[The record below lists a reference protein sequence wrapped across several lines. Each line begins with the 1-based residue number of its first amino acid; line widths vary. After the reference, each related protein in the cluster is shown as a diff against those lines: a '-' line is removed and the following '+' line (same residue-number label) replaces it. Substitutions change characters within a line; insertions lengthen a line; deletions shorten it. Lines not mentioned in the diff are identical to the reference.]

1 MKKHT
6 TTRFGCWAA
15 LAIALA
21 ITSAAVFAAPAPTVV
36 GNWQGSLV
44 NGTVRVI
51 LHISQAGDGTL
62 TGTLDSPD
70 QGATGMAISAI
81 TYKDSELHFELE
93 KAASS
98 YDGKMSQ
105 DNSEIAGQWKQGG
118 ASLPL
123 TFKRM
128 AAPPSGGAAGTG
140 SAGAPTS
147 TAIPFELYENIIYV
161 PVRVNG
167 SRSLQ
172 FVIDTGAYYSAL
184 SDRTARE
191 LGLQPTSGEQAGLGS
206 GEGGV
211 KFWRA
216 KNVSFVLGANEV
228 RSDEVIVLSLN
239 DVERVSGRAIDGIL
253 GADLFRRYVVDI
265 DYAARR
271 IWLFDPQTFAN
282 DRPGKT
288 VALTLSGVPLV
299 KGSITL
305 PGRQPVDGLFLIDT
319 GSHGA
324 LGLNRPFVEKNSLLG
339 GLKTVSSSDVSV
351 GGEWPKSVGRVQS
364 LELGSFT
371 IEQPVTDFSQAG
383 SGQRSNAM
391 FSGVIGGAVLRR
403 FEVTLD
409 YSRDQ
414 MILEPNADLTK
425 PFVDDAS
432 GLILSGEGADFHA
445 ITVRRVLVNSPAAET
460 GLREGDVITS
470 IAEKADSGGSSLAE
484 VREMLRRP
492 GRIYTLSIARGGQVL
507 RLQIKTR
514 QMI

>member
-1 MKKHT
+1 MT
-6 TTRFGCWAA
+6 LA
-15 LAIALA
+15 LAPALL
-21 ITSAAVFAAPAPTVV
+21 AAPTPALV
-36 GNWQGSLV
+36 GNWQGALV

-51 LHISQAGDGTL
+51 LHISQTADGTF

-70 QGATGMAISAI
+70 QGANDMAISSI

-123 TFKRM
+123 TFKRI
-128 AAPPSGGAAGTG
+128 ATSPSAREPGTG
-140 SAGAPTS
+140 SGNASAGA
-147 TAIPFELYENIIYV
+147 AIAFEPYENLIYV

-167 SRSLQ
+167 SRALQ
-172 FVIDTGAYYSAL
+172 FVIDTGAYYSVL
-184 SDRTARE
+184 SDRTARD
-191 LGLQPTSGEQAGLGS
+191 LGLQPAAGEQAGLGS

-216 KNVSFVLGANEV
+216 KDISLVLGANEI
-228 RSDEVIVLSLN
+228 RSAEVVVLSLQ
-239 DVERVSGRAIDGIL
+239 DIERVSGRAIDGIL

-271 IWLFDPQTFAN
+271 IRLFEPQTFAHN
-282 DRPGKT
+282 RSGKT
-288 VALTLSGVPLV
+288 IALTLSGVPLAQASV
-299 KGSITL
+299 TL

-324 LGLNRPFVEKNSLLG
+324 LGLNRPFVEKNSLLD

-364 LELGSFT
+364 VELGSFA
-371 IEQPVTDFSQAG
+371 IEQPVTDFSAAK
-383 SGQRSNAM
+383 SGARSNPM
-391 FSGVIGGAVLRR
+391 FAGVIGGALLRR
-403 FEVTLD
+403 FEVVFD
-409 YSRDQ
+409 YSRAQ
-414 MILEPNADLTK
+414 MILEPNADLKK
-425 PFVDDAS
+425 PFGEDAS
-432 GLILSGEGADFHA
+432 GLILSAEGADFHT
-445 ITVRRVLVNSPAAET
+445 ITVRRVIVNSPAAEA
-460 GLREGDVITS
+460 GLREGDVITAM
-470 IAEKADSGGSSLAE
+470 AENAGSGGSSLAE

-492 GRIYTLSIARGGQVL
+492 ERVYTLSIARGGQVL
-507 RLQIKTR
+507 QLQIKTR